1 MAGTHR
7 SACHLYRSGALVVVI
22 SRSQGLK
29 AWLFQRLS
37 AIYIGIFAVIFMLRF
52 AFEPPQSFDAWR
64 GWITSPVMTIATAL
78 FFWALLVHA
87 WVGLRDV
94 IIDYINAFAVRFLFL
109 VLLGLTLAGLGLWV
123 ARILL
128 LGVA

>member
-1 MAGTHR
+1 M
-7 SACHLYRSGALVVVI
+7 VI

-37 AIYIGIFAVIFMLRF
+37 ALYIAVFLIAAVLRF
-52 AFEPPQSFDAWR
+52 VMQPPRSYEQWH
-64 GWITSPVMTIATAL
+64 GWITDPVMTIATAI

-94 IIDYINAFAVRFLFL
+94 IIDYVDAFAARFVLL
-109 VLLGLTLAGLGLWV
+109 GLLGLTLAGLGLWV
-123 ARILL
+123 ARLL
-128 LGVA
+128 LAGAT

>member
-1 MAGTHR
+1 M
-7 SACHLYRSGALVVVI
+7 I

-37 AIYIGIFAVIFMLRF
+37 AVYIAVFILVAGIWFVIRS
-52 AFEPPQSFDAWR
+52 PQSFEQWH
-64 GWITSPVMTIATAL
+64 GWITSPVMTIATAI

-94 IIDYINAFAVRFLFL
+94 IIDYINAFAVRLVLL
-109 VLLGLTLAGLGLWV
+109 VLLGLTLVGLGLWV

-128 LGVA
+128 TGAP